1 MGPTRFLPDTHNLRS
16 HRDFEAAE
24 EADASED
31 AGSQSGSVGLRNM
44 RSKGQQGRPT
54 YLRHAESLNAV
65 LGCGDASL

>member
-1 MGPTRFLPDTHNLRS
+1 MGPTRFLPATHNLRS

-31 AGSQSGSVGLRNM
+31 AGSQSGSVDM
-44 RSKGQQGRPT
+44 RSVGQQGRPT